1 MHRPIRGDRSPREPS
16 HITIQEAGSDGQWP
30 TRSVSWTIGF
40 ASIVLAVGA
49 SMIVGAALTLAV
61 GLVALAAALLAIV
74 AGFFTLTGGVVM
86 LQSSVNALEAA
97 RINLETAVIERT
109 NAEIK
114 AQRTT
119 TRTVTNALENEEE
132 VKSR

>member
-16 HITIQEAGSDGQWP
+16 HIAIQEAGSDGQWP

-97 RINLETAVIERT
+97 RINLETAMIERT

-114 AQRTT
+114 AQRT